1 MSTRGA
7 EQGSS
12 PPLETAKIGNP
23 SSVKKSQQKVGI
35 SNHSR
40 RAHPPA
46 TPRQVLGRKF
56 QICGGTDTWPL
67 GLACPIIPAIR
78 VLCHCESRMLY
89 TRCSTCILATADGGT
104 LLSEAYW
111 RASASSV
118 RRART
123 HGCVRVCR
131 RGPVVRL
138 AQAVQD
144 TSERAGELT
153 IVPACFWTP
162 QPRAASSSTT
172 VCERRIRAAFCRRC
186 ACEDAVR
193 CIDDAG
199 SASPP
204 PLSRLTSTP
213 PSPPA
218 A

>member
-1 MSTRGA
+1 M
-7 EQGSS
+7 
-12 PPLETAKIGNP
+12 L
-23 SSVKKSQQKVGI
+23 
-35 SNHSR
+35 
-40 RAHPPA
+40 
-46 TPRQVLGRKF
+46 LL
-56 QICGGTDTWPL
+56 CGGTDTWPL
-67 GLACPIIPAIR
+67 GLACPIIPASR
-78 VLCHCESRMLY
+78 VLCNCRCNCESVMLY
-89 TRCSTCILATADGGT
+89 LGPTFGGSGER
-104 LLSEAYW
+104 SEANW
-111 RASASSV
+111 RAYASSV